1 VRRRGCFVGFLCAV
15 RPSFQQLLSGKRCCI
30 PVSRNARTC
39 YRRSPHNLLLEHF
52 FFDLS
57 KLFFHSAGL
66 RKDFPA
72 NVLLT
77 ASVADHL
84 ESCNAQIAVLHFAGC
99 FLNLPLFF
107 FLILFTFCFVGSGAA
122 DCHLVANVLVK
133 LNASAS

>member
-1 VRRRGCFVGFLCAV
+1 MRRRGCFVGFLVQSVVVPAV
-15 RPSFQQLLSGKRCCI
+15 TERGTVLHTGVPKGTHMLQTESTQFT
-30 PVSRNARTC
+30 SRTLF
-39 YRRSPHNLLLEHF
+39 RSVQ
-52 FFDLS
+52 S
-57 KLFFHSAGL
+57 FFHSAGL